1 MHGFFEI
8 SSRIATPLA
17 LAGFFGAGLLFILR
31 QIIQARLI
39 PPVRRYEAAAV
50 LLHIIN
56 WMCVLCVV
64 AMVLGFAGY
73 VIRRFD
79 PAPRSP
85 AGDGPPFY
93 VSTTW
98 QSRSLWPPM
107 WFVDEYH
114 PRLKRATQVR
124 EATLL
129 EFTNLK
135 PVPIMIA
142 SYAFETEL
150 PNGSWERMETV
161 VPDSSTH
168 GKIFFGENLERVS
181 EIRYRTFDS
190 AIENKNIAPNETVRG
205 WVIFHY
211 WYDGKRRLVVKDTTG
226 LVAAELISSGFEKE
240 SKVAEA
246 NPWPLKP
253 VQPILSELL
262 PDFTDISTLPVW

>member
-1 MHGFFEI
+1 MDELFEI
-8 SSRIATPLA
+8 GSRIATPLA

-39 PPVRRYEAAAV
+39 PPVRRYEAASV

-56 WMCVLCVV
+56 WMCVLCLV

-73 VIRRFD
+73 VIRCFG
-79 PAPRSP
+79 PAPRSS
-85 AGDGPPFY
+85 AVNGPSFY

-98 QSRSLWPPM
+98 QSRSVWPPM

-114 PRLKRATQVR
+114 PRLKRVTQVR

-135 PVPIMIA
+135 LVPIMIA
-142 SYAFETEL
+142 SYALETEL
-150 PNGSWERMETV
+150 PNGSWKRMETV
-161 VPDSSTH
+161 VPDSVTH
-168 GKIFFGENLERVS
+168 GQIFFGENPERVS
-181 EIRYRTFDS
+181 EVRYRTFDS

-211 WYDGKRRLVVKDTTG
+211 WYDGKRRLVVKDATG
-226 LVAAELISSGFEKE
+226 VVAAEPVSSGFEKE
-240 SKVAEA
+240 SRVAEA
-246 NPWPLKP
+246 NPLPLTP

-262 PDFTDISTLPVW
+262 PDFANISTLPVW